1 MKEAYTVEAPMLK
14 TKPLTVVVVCVASG
28 FGGMSC
34 VYLWN
39 IIIFSVVLRLL
50 LLLLLWST
58 YYVLILKALWSA
70 VVECTVD
77 VCSSDMMSLSEIK

>member
-1 MKEAYTVEAPMLK
+1 MLN

-39 IIIFSVVLRLL
+39 IIIFTVVLRLLLL

-58 YYVLILKALWSA
+58 YYVLILKALRSSVA
-70 VVECTVD
+70 VECTVD
-77 VCSSDMMSLSEIK
+77 VVCSSEVT

>member
-1 MKEAYTVEAPMLK
+1 MLK
-14 TKPLTVVVVCVASG
+14 TKPMTVVVCVTSG

-39 IIIFSVVLRLL
+39 IIILSVVLRLLL

-70 VVECTVD
+70 VVGCNVD
-77 VCSSDMMSLSEIK
+77 VELI